1 MSIIDQ
7 YLIKQISIGIVISTL
22 VLMPLFSFLDL
33 VEQLDDVGTGFYQT
47 SDAFLYVMLTIPRR
61 FIQLAPFIALMGN
74 VTALGRL
81 AINSELISLRS
92 AGYSPVR
99 ISAASLKVGFILLS
113 IIVVLEFLV
122 APTLH
127 QRAIAHREAALE
139 QSTEPG
145 IELGIWSR
153 NERHIIRI
161 DNLQLDTRKAN
172 VEIINLNEDGFLVE
186 YISAEGFDIVSNEE
200 WTLYDV
206 TSKLIFEDEIISSR
220 TSSMIWETFLEPD
233 QITTLTKQPESLSPI
248 ELYNYIDYLRVTGQ
262 EYDVYSL
269 VLWRKPGEIL
279 TMLGMLLLSVPFVI
293 GSVRTGFANR
303 LVLAGVTGIIV
314 YLLDQIFS
322 NAGLLLDLNPLFIAL
337 APGTTLI
344 WAARLWLGRVN

>member
-1 MSIIDQ
+1 MSILDQ

-22 VLMPLFSFLDL
+22 VLIPLFSFLDL

-47 SDAFLYVMLTIPRR
+47 SDAFLYVILTIPRR

-99 ISAASLKVGFILLS
+99 ISTASLKVGFILLS
-113 IIVVLEFLV
+113 IIVVLEFFI

-161 DNLQLDTRKAN
+161 DNLQLDTKKAN
-172 VEIINLNEDGFLVE
+172 VEIINLNEDVLWWNI
-186 YISAEGFDIVSNEE
+186 YLLKA
-200 WTLYDV
+200 
-206 TSKLIFEDEIISSR
+206 LI
-220 TSSMIWETFLEPD
+220 
-233 QITTLTKQPESLSPI
+233 
-248 ELYNYIDYLRVTGQ
+248 
-262 EYDVYSL
+262 SL
-269 VLWRKPGEIL
+269 V
-279 TMLGMLLLSVPFVI
+279 TM
-293 GSVRTGFANR
+293 N
-303 LVLAGVTGIIV
+303 
-314 YLLDQIFS
+314 
-322 NAGLLLDLNPLFIAL
+322 
-337 APGTTLI
+337 
-344 WAARLWLGRVN
+344 GRFMMSPVN